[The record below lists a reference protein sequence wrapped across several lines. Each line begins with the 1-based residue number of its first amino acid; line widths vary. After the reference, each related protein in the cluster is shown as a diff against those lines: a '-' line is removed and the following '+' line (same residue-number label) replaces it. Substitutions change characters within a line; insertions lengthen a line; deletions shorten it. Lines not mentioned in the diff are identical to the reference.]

1 MDKRMKE
8 SDAMDSSEDRV
19 RLRQLLRERSLRR
32 GEFILASGKHSDY
45 YIDARL
51 TTMSGEGQ
59 LMIGRVALIE
69 LHAHGW
75 LPTHVGGLTLG
86 ADPVAYAIAHT
97 AAMSGRPIDAF
108 TVRKETKAHGTGRL
122 IEGADLSGTRV
133 VVVEDVITTGDS
145 ARRAIRAVTEAGATV
160 LGVLAVVDRSEG
172 GRESLEGEGIAVISL
187 ATAEE
192 LLREG

>member
-1 MDKRMKE
+1 
-8 SDAMDSSEDRV
+8 MDSAEDRV
-19 RLRQLLRERSLRR
+19 RLRQLLRERSLTR
-32 GEFILASGKHSDY
+32 GEFVLASGKHSNY

-59 LMIGRVALIE
+59 MMIGRVGLIE

-75 LPTHVGGLTLG
+75 RPTHVGGLTLG

-108 TVRKETKAHGTGRL
+108 TVRKLTKAHGTGRL
-122 IEGADLSGTRV
+122 IEGADLKGMRV

-145 ARRAIRAVTEAGATV
+145 ARKAITAVREAGATV
-160 LGVLAVVDRSEG
+160 LGVLAVVDRMEG
-172 GRESLEGEGIAVISL
+172 GREALEADGLKVITL
-187 ATAEE
+187 ATSQE
-192 LLREG
+192 LLGVE

>member
-1 MDKRMKE
+1 MKD
-8 SDAMDSSEDRV
+8 SDSLENNEDRV

-32 GEFILASGKHSDY
+32 GEFVLASGKHSNY
-45 YIDARL
+45 YIDCRL

-75 LPTHVGGLTLG
+75 SPTHVGGLTLG

-122 IEGADLSGTRV
+122 IEGADLHGGQV

-145 ARRAIRAVTEAGATV
+145 ARRAIKAVKEAGATV

-172 GRESLEGEGIAVISL
+172 GRESLEGEGYKVIAL
-187 ATAEE
+187 ATAKE
-192 LLREG
+192 LLAEG

>member
-1 MDKRMKE
+1 MN
-8 SDAMDSSEDRV
+8 SDALENDEDRV
-19 RLRQLLRERSLRR
+19 RLRHLLRERSLRR
-32 GEFILASGKHSDY
+32 GEFVLASGKHSNY

-59 LMIGRVALIE
+59 MMIGRVALIE

-108 TVRKETKAHGTGRL
+108 TVRKEAKDHGTGRL
-122 IEGADLSGTRV
+122 IEGADLEGMQV

-145 ARRAIRAVTEAGATV
+145 ARRAIKAVTDAGATV

-172 GRESLEGEGIAVISL
+172 GRESLEGEGHAVIAL
-187 ATAEE
+187 ATAQQ
-192 LLREG
+192 LLSEG

>member
-1 MDKRMKE
+1 MKE
-8 SDAMDSSEDRV
+8 DTAIDSAEDRV
-19 RLRQLLRERSLRR
+19 RLLALLRARSLRR
-32 GEFILASGKHSDY
+32 GQFVLASGTHSDY

-59 LMIGRVALIE
+59 LMIGRVSLIE

-108 TVRKETKAHGTGRL
+108 TVRKETKNHGTGQL
-122 IEGADLSGTRV
+122 IEGADLKGARV
-133 VVVEDVITTGDS
+133 VIVEDVITTGDS
-145 ARRAIRAVTEAGATV
+145 ARRAIRAVEEAGATV
-160 LGVLAVVDRSEG
+160 LGVLAVVDRMAG
-172 GRESLEGEGIAVISL
+172 GRQALEASGLQVITL
-187 ATAEE
+187 ATSEE

>member
-1 MDKRMKE
+1 MKE
-8 SDAMDSSEDRV
+8 TESLETSEDRIK
-19 RLRQLLRERSLRR
+19 LRALLRARSLKR
-32 GEFILASGKHSDY
+32 GEFVLASGMHSNY

-59 LMIGRVALIE
+59 LMIGRVSLIE

-75 LPTHVGGLTLG
+75 MPTHVGGLTLG

-108 TVRKETKAHGTGRL
+108 TVRKEAKGHGTGRL
-122 IEGADLSGTRV
+122 IEGADLQGRKV

-145 ARRAIRAVTEAGATV
+145 ARRAIKAVREAGATV
-160 LGVLAVVDRSEG
+160 LGILAVVDRSEG
-172 GRESLEGEGIAVISL
+172 GRESLEEEGHSVIAL
-187 ATAEE
+187 ATAQE
-192 LLREG
+192 LLSEG

>member
-1 MDKRMKE
+1 MAGMKDSE
-8 SDAMDSSEDRV
+8 RIDSSEDRIK
-19 RLRQLLRERSLRR
+19 LLSLLRVRSLKR
-32 GEFILASGKHSDY
+32 GDFVLASGRHSSY

-75 LPTHVGGLTLG
+75 MPSHVGGLTLG

-108 TVRKETKAHGTGRL
+108 TVRKEAKDHGTGRL
-122 IEGADLSGTRV
+122 IEGADLHGRSV

-145 ARRAIRAVTEAGATV
+145 ARRAIKAVTDAGATV
-160 LGVLAVVDRSEG
+160 LGILAVVDRSEG
-172 GRESLEGEGIAVISL
+172 GRESLEQEGHSVIAL
-187 ATAEE
+187 ASAQE
-192 LLREG
+192 LLAEG

>member
-1 MDKRMKE
+1 MDKLKNQ
-8 SDAMDSSEDRV
+8 DAIELAEDRV
-19 RLRQLLRERSLRR
+19 RLRNLLRQRSLKR
-32 GEFILASGKHSDY
+32 GEFVLASGKHSSY

-59 LMIGRVALIE
+59 LMIGRVGLLE

-75 LPTHVGGLTLG
+75 HPTHVGGLTLG

-97 AAMSGRPIDAF
+97 AAVSGRPIDAF
-108 TVRKETKAHGTGRL
+108 TVRKEAKAHGTGRL
-122 IEGADLSGTRV
+122 IEGADLKGAKV

-160 LGVLAVVDRSEG
+160 LGVLAVVDRNEG
-172 GRESLEGEGIAVISL
+172 GRETLESEGYGVIAL
-187 ATAEE
+187 ATSNE
-192 LLREG
+192 LLSDEA

>member
-1 MDKRMKE
+1 MN
-8 SDAMDSSEDRV
+8 SSEDRV
-19 RLRQLLRERSLRR
+19 RLLQLLRERSLRR
-32 GEFILASGKHSDY
+32 GEFVLASGKHSSY

-59 LMIGRVALIE
+59 LMIGRVALIQ

-75 LPTHVGGLTLG
+75 TPSHVGGLTLG

-122 IEGADLSGTRV
+122 IEGAELNGARV

-145 ARRAIRAVTEAGATV
+145 ARRAIKAVEEAGAKV

-172 GRESLEGEGIAVISL
+172 GREVLEMEGYPVIAL
-187 ATAEE
+187 AAAEE
-192 LLREG
+192 LLRES

>member
-1 MDKRMKE
+1 MKDLE
-8 SDAMDSSEDRV
+8 GIDNAEDRV
-19 RLRQLLRERSLRR
+19 RLRALLRARSLKR
-32 GEFILASGKHSDY
+32 GDFILASGKPSKY

-69 LHAHGW
+69 LHARGW
-75 LPTHVGGLTLG
+75 IPTHVGGLTLG

-108 TVRKETKAHGTGRL
+108 TVRKEAQSHGTGRL
-122 IEGADLSGTRV
+122 IEGADLHGARV

-145 ARRAIRAVTEAGATV
+145 ARRAIKAVTEAGATV
-160 LGVLAVVDRSEG
+160 LGILAVVDRSEG
-172 GRESLEGEGIAVISL
+172 GRESLEMEGHAVIAL